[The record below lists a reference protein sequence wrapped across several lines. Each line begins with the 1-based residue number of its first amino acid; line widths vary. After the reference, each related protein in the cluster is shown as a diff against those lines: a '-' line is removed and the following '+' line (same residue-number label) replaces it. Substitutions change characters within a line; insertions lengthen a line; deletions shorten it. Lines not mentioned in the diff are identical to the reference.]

1 MVDAVT
7 GELEAPG
14 HATHDGSGL
23 QQCHFVAAFARFQG
37 GQESGRAG
45 TEHDDATHASAG
57 AGRASATA
65 PETGT
70 SVGDVRHHTATM
82 VASSTIVQAI
92 VSTGSPSS
100 NRS

>member
-7 GELEAPG
+7 GELEAAG
-14 HATHDGSGL
+14 HAAHDGGGF
-23 QQCHFVAAFARFQG
+23 QQCHFVAAFARLQG
-37 GQESGRAG
+37 CEESGRAG

-57 AGRASATA
+57 AGRASATG

-70 SVGDVRHHTATM
+70 SVGDARHHTTTM
-82 VASSTIVQAI
+82 LASSTTAQAI